1 MLGAGMFKTLGCVI
15 LDATE
20 AQPYS
25 QRLRAFAGRN
35 LAGKPLVDWVV
46 RRATEAERLD
56 GVVVILPDERQ
67 GQEIEGLVPADVMLY
82 VSNQRDHLARV
93 RDCLE
98 TFMTEAMV
106 RVRLDCPL
114 ADPSLIDRL
123 VTAADRDP
131 TVDFAA
137 YCSGA
142 GLPAVQSPLGLCAEF
157 YSTSAIRRADRMAKT
172 ARERRDF
179 ARFIMRHS
187 DHFRVKMLPIPEPL
201 DRDDLRLSL
210 RHQDDWEHAE
220 QIVEALGTDGLD
232 WPRIASLLEQQPGLR
247 QRMAVLNR
255 AGL

>member
-1 MLGAGMFKTLGCVI
+1 MLGARMFKTLGCVI
-15 LDATE
+15 LNATD
-20 AQPYS
+20 AQPFS
-25 QRLRAFAGRN
+25 PRLRAFAGRS

-56 GVVVILPDERQ
+56 GVVVILPAEDQ
-67 GQEIEGLVPADVMLY
+67 VQELEGLVPADVMMF
-82 VSNQRDHLARV
+82 VSGQRDDLARV
-93 RDCLE
+93 RECLD
-98 TFMTEAMV
+98 TFLCEAMV

-137 YCSGA
+137 YCSGS
-142 GLPAVQSPLGLCAEF
+142 GHPAVQSPLGLCAEF
-157 YSTSAIRRADRMAKT
+157 YSTSAIRRVDRLAKT
-172 ARERRDF
+172 ARERRDV
-179 ARFIMRHS
+179 ARFILRHS
-187 DHFRVKMLPIPEPL
+187 DRFKVKLLPIPEAL

-210 RHQDDWEHAE
+210 RHRDDWEHAE
-220 QIVEALGTDGLD
+220 QIVEALGADGLD

-247 QRMAVLNR
+247 ERMAVLNR